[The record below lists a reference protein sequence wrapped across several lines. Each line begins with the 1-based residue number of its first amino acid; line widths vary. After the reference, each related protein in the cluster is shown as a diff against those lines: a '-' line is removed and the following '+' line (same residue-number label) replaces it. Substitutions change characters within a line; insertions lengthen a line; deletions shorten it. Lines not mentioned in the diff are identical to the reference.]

1 MAVKKSPH
9 YGVLQELTD
18 ELYASEDIVSR
29 VDIVVLAETHDLPTD
44 LLEIINLLPPGKFSR
59 QRFCDQVNSSLT
71 GHGWGLVYGTIE

>member
-18 ELYASEDIVSR
+18 ELYASEEVVSR
-29 VDIVVLAETHDLPTD
+29 VNIVVLAETHDLPAD
-44 LLEIINLLPPGKFSR
+44 LLEIINLLPPGNFSR